1 MFQEDFHNALDNA
14 FCAIVHCLG
23 ASLENTIGGLKPT
36 RIIKN
41 NDAMIVF
48 WRDGTKTVVKRAE
61 DEIDSDYA
69 AFTASL
75 GIKLYGSNSALK
87 RIVART
93 ETQKPKKQK
102 EKKHNEN

>member
-1 MFQEDFHNALDNA
+1 MSFEDSFTVALNAITTHISKVEKYA
-14 FCAIVHCLG
+14 P
-23 ASLENTIGGLKPT
+23 K

-41 NDAMIVF
+41 KDTMIVF
-48 WRDGTKTVVKRAE
+48 WHDGTKTVVKRAE

-69 AFTASL
+69 AFTAAL
-75 GIKLYGSNSALK
+75 ARKIYGSNSALK

-102 EKKHNEN
+102 ERKQNEN